1 MLIRTAGGLR
11 LQLAPCAH
19 RRLYSIPAPNAH
31 TRDKQQLPPLPPP
44 TKKPKLDLRPAPIK
58 PKPPSTTTH
67 AVPKPA
73 ELAPPPPLPALP
85 SLGAAKEEVKHAL
98 EDAEAHGILAP
109 PPPGATWLR
118 RTLHQAIQ
126 IAVRVPLLLCVV

>member
-11 LQLAPCAH
+11 LQLFHPACA
-19 RRLYSIPAPNAH
+19 RRLYSVPAPNIP
-31 TRDKQQLPPLPPP
+31 TGDKQPPPLAPPP
-44 TKKPKLDLRPAPIK
+44 KKPKLDLRPAPIK
-58 PKPPSTTTH
+58 PKPSTTPH
-67 AVPKPA
+67 ALPKEFA
-73 ELAPPPPLPALP
+73 AAPPPLPARP
-85 SLGAAKEEVKHAL
+85 SLGAAKEEAKHAL

-126 IAVRVPLLLCVV
+126 IAVRVPPRRVVV